1 MGVNSV
7 VIEAAA
13 AWIKEAQMF
22 GKKKK
27 APAPTYDVTQKLK
40 KTWWE
45 GTKLVPTTKA
55 EQRKM
60 KAEILK
66 REPNAIV
73 LDSKAKKQKELEW
86 IDRIEE
92 YDAFMN

>member
-1 MGVNSV
+1 MCGR
-7 VIEAAA
+7 
-13 AWIKEAQMF
+13 
-22 GKKKK
+22 KKK
-27 APAPTYDVTQKLK
+27 APEVYDVTQKLK
-40 KTWWE
+40 KTWWG

-55 EQRKM
+55 EQKAM

-66 REPNAIV
+66 RNPKAVV

-92 YDAFMN
+92 FDAFMN

>member
-1 MGVNSV
+1 
-7 VIEAAA
+7 
-13 AWIKEAQMF
+13 MF
-22 GKKKK
+22 GRKKKSSE
-27 APAPTYDVTQKLK
+27 PVYDVTQKIE
-40 KTWWE
+40 KTWWG

-60 KAEILK
+60 KAEIL
-66 REPNAIV
+66 RRNPNATV

-92 YDAFMN
+92 FDAFMND

>member
-1 MGVNSV
+1 
-7 VIEAAA
+7 
-13 AWIKEAQMF
+13 MF
-22 GKKKK
+22 GRKKKSLE
-27 APAPTYDVTQKLK
+27 PIYDVTQKIK
-40 KTWWE
+40 ETWWG

-66 REPNAIV
+66 QNPKATV
-73 LDSKAKKQKELEW
+73 LDSKAKKQNELEW

-92 YDAFMN
+92 FDAFMND

>member
-1 MGVNSV
+1 
-7 VIEAAA
+7 
-13 AWIKEAQMF
+13 MF
-22 GKKKK
+22 GRKKK
-27 APAPTYDVTQKLK
+27 APEPIYDITKKIK
-40 KTWWE
+40 KTWW
-45 GTKLVPTTKA
+45 GDTKLVPTTKA

-66 REPNAIV
+66 RNPKAVV

-92 YDAFMN
+92 FDAFMND